1 MRVVLTK
8 QLYSKLRRDHE
19 HTSTSV
25 CGFLKRWRPGAVR
38 EHLERNCWT
47 AFALQRVSATQHTHS
62 LCLFPFTSLSYRH
75 ISGSKWLGRRP
86 RLRWRRTTSRQRRPG
101 LPTRH
106 GGQGSRAQRERNVM
120 ASPLRLFRCEEWQE
134 AAQSQLQPANAHGSK
149 RRRTRKRMRPMA
161 AAAMANMQHAPITC
175 CSQVKITRSC
185 VA

>member
-1 MRVVLTK
+1 MDR
-8 QLYSKLRRDHE
+8 
-19 HTSTSV
+19 
-25 CGFLKRWRPGAVR
+25 
-38 EHLERNCWT
+38 
-47 AFALQRVSATQHTHS
+47 FALQRVPATQHTHS

-134 AAQSQLQPANAHGSK
+134 AAQSLLQPAKAHGSK
-149 RRRTRKRMRPMA
+149 RRRTRKRMRPAGSRGDGKHA
-161 AAAMANMQHAPITC
+161 ARPNYLLLAGR
-175 CSQVKITRSC
+175 KITRS
-185 VA
+185 VWHDRVQLKR

>member
-1 MRVVLTK
+1 MWLSTDI
-8 QLYSKLRRDHE
+8 LEFLRPDPREDR
-19 HTSTSV
+19 SF

-106 GGQGSRAQRERNVM
+106 SGQGSRAQRERNVM

-149 RRRTRKRMRPMA
+149 RRRTRKRMRPSWQPRRWQTCSTPQLLA
-161 AAAMANMQHAPITC
+161 ARR
-175 CSQVKITRSC
+175 SQDNSKR

>member
-1 MRVVLTK
+1 MLIFKTNYFNFK
-8 QLYSKLRRDHE
+8 ILRPDPREDR
-19 HTSTSV
+19 SF

-47 AFALQRVSATQHTHS
+47 AFTLQRVSATQHTHS

-75 ISGSKWLGRRP
+75 IPVSKWLGRRP
-86 RLRWRRTTSRQRRPG
+86 GEVATDDVETATARFAYETRWA
-101 LPTRH
+101 
-106 GGQGSRAQRERNVM
+106 SRAAGHSEM

-149 RRRTRKRMRPMA
+149 RRRTRKRVRPMA

-175 CSQVKITRSC
+175 CSQVAR
-185 VA
+185 

>member
-1 MRVVLTK
+1 MIF
-8 QLYSKLRRDHE
+8 LY
-19 HTSTSV
+19 
-25 CGFLKRWRPGAVR
+25 
-38 EHLERNCWT
+38 CWT

-175 CSQVKITRSC
+175 CSQVEITRSVWHDRVQLTPRLNTAVSGPGPRSSQGC
-185 VA
+185 GLLSLI